1 MKLAKIAIL
10 VVLVLL
16 VVLPSILWGILALWY
31 QAPGGDASRTACA
44 LIWALAAVGLFAAW
58 VRSRKVWLLV
68 VYVLA
73 FLLLLT
79 WWSTIAPSNDR
90 PWADDVARQVQGSV
104 NGHEVT
110 LTNVRDFNWRSATD
124 YDARWETRR
133 YDLDRLVST
142 DVVLSYWSG
151 PAIAHSML
159 SFGFDDG
166 SHVVFSVEI
175 RRRRGQEYSSI
186 GGFFKD
192 FEMTLIA
199 AEERDIIRV
208 RTNVRGEQ
216 DYLYPLQIDRTV
228 MRELF
233 LGYVQLANE
242 LVAKPAFY
250 NTISTNCTTMVYRLA
265 KPIDPGLPFDIRL
278 LLTGYLPE
286 YLERIGVLEHGMPL
300 ASLRRRGDIT
310 ARARATPIAADFSA
324 AIRAPIR

>member
-1 MKLAKIAIL
+1 MKRQKIAIT
-10 VVLVLL
+10 VLALLL
-16 VVLPSILWGILALWY
+16 VALTAPWAVLALWY
-31 QAPGGDASRTACA
+31 QGPASESLRVACA
-44 LIWALAAVGLFAAW
+44 GLWALLALGVLGAW
-58 VRSRKVWLLV
+58 LRIRKPWLLAT
-68 VYVLA
+68 YALA
-73 FLLLLT
+73 FVLLLG
-79 WWSTIAPSNDR
+79 WWSTIHPSNDR
-90 PWADDVARQVQGSV
+90 PWADDVARLPQGR
-104 NGHEVT
+104 VT
-110 LTNVRDFNWRSATD
+110 LTNVRDFVWRTDTD
-124 YDARWETRR
+124 YDVRWETRR

-175 RRRRGQEYSSI
+175 RRRRGQQYSAI

-216 DYLYPLQIDRTV
+216 DYLYPLTIDRAA

-233 LGYVQLANE
+233 LSYVQLADE
-242 LVAKPAFY
+242 LVVKPEFY
-250 NTISTNCTTMVYRLA
+250 NTITTNCTTQVYRLA

-286 YLERIGVLEHGMPL
+286 YLERIGVLEPGVPL
-300 ASLRRRGDIT
+300 AELRKRSDIT
-310 ARARATPIAADFSA
+310 ARARAAPITADFSA